1 MWGSLKMAR
10 KKNKLK
16 KPKRKKIL
24 MLLVAALLV
33 LAVTGYSYR
42 HYISA
47 YMYKGDAVPGSGE
60 LPLTDAEPD
69 PPDELPEPDED
80 KVDEEIVPPPL
91 PKPDGEP
98 LHIADGDY
106 LLALV
111 NRNTTLGSYAPR
123 DIVPVPMKMNH
134 IWQYNL
140 RLEARDQL
148 VLMGEAA
155 RADGV
160 ELKVI
165 SAYRSYGTQ
174 SELFRDYASRYGD
187 EKANTF
193 SARAGQS
200 EHQLGTA
207 VDFGG
212 TSSDKTQ
219 AFADTAAGR
228 WLAEHAY
235 KYGFAMSYPESS
247 SDITGYIYEP
257 WHFRYIG
264 VEAAAAWK
272 ESGLVLLQ
280 YLERQPQTWL
290 D

>member
-1 MWGSLKMAR
+1 MAR
-10 KKNKLK
+10 KKSKLRK
-16 KPKRKKIL
+16 AKRKKIL
-24 MLLVAALLV
+24 ILLIAAFLA

-42 HYISA
+42 DYISA
-47 YMYKGDAVPGSGE
+47 YIYKSAAVPGEGE
-60 LPLTDAEPD
+60 LPLTGSDPEDPAEQPQ
-69 PPDELPEPDED
+69 PDEVDDEN
-80 KVDEEIVPPPL
+80 IIPPL
-91 PKPDGEP
+91 DPQPGGEL

-111 NRNTTLGSYAPR
+111 ARHTTLGNYAPR
-123 DIVPVPMKMNH
+123 DIVPIPMEMNH

-148 VLMGEAA
+148 VMMWEAA
-155 RADGV
+155 RTNGV

-165 SAYRSYGTQ
+165 SAYRDYTTQ
-174 SELFRDYASRYGD
+174 QHLFREYASRHGD

-212 TSSDKTQ
+212 TGVDKTQ

-228 WLAEHAY
+228 WLAGHAHE
-235 KYGFAMSYPESS
+235 YGFAMSYPEGSKE
-247 SDITGYIYEP
+247 ITGYIYEP

-264 VEAAAAWK
+264 TEAAAAWK
-272 ESGLVLLQ
+272 ESGLVLIQ
-280 YLERQPQTWL
+280 YLERQPQRWL
-290 D
+290 E